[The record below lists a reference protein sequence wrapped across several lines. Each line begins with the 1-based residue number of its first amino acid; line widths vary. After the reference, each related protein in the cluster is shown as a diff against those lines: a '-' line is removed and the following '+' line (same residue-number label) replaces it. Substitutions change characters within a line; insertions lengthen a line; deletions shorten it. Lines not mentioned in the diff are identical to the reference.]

1 MPEESKSEGEIE
13 NVRVVVRVRP
23 MDKNELDSGSQNI
36 IKTDKSNRCITVYKP
51 NANSSE
57 PPKVYFFD
65 NVFGEESTQV
75 RNQICVCF
83 SVPPSL
89 FQTSKCMQQ

>member
-65 NVFGEESTQV
+65 NVFDMSDPV
-75 RNQICVCF
+75 
-83 SVPPSL
+83 S
-89 FQTSKCMQQ
+89 QQQQQQ